1 MYAKTQ
7 ANWTWEDQMREDF
20 SSFSH
25 CCVVDCL
32 IANWNFVSIR
42 LFFSFVKFSEKKQR
56 DVCHC

>member
-1 MYAKTQ
+1 
-7 ANWTWEDQMREDF
+7 MREDF

-42 LFFSFVKFSEKKQR
+42 LFFSFVKFSEKNSVMCVTAERKPFAKR
-56 DVCHC
+56 RVLLYI